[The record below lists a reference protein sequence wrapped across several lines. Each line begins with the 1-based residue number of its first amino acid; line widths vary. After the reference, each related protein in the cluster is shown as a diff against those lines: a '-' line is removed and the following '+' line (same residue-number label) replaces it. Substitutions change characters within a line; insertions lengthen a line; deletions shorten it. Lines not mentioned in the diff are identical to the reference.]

1 MTGIYT
7 RYESPMPTSDLQ
19 RIRRHFDR
27 AAETYAEAAVLHA
40 EVERRVLERLDWIK
54 IKPRRMVDIGCGP
67 GRGTALLQAKY
78 PDAECVAV
86 DLSMAMLHQFRNKT
100 PSRIKALSSL
110 LPLRSRPFPL
120 PVCADMSHLPLRD
133 HCADL
138 LYSGISLHWAS
149 DPRALFNEFRRVLR
163 PGGLLM
169 FTTVGPDTL
178 KELREAWTRVDND
191 QTHVNRFPD
200 LHDLGDAL
208 LSAGFKDP
216 VTDMEL
222 FTLTYDDPLHVL
234 RDLRSIGADTVLTG
248 YRDALTGP
256 KRLKAMTR
264 AYRSLQVDGKVPST
278 WEIIYG
284 SAWMGEAVAPGA
296 LPVAFQSL

>member
-1 MTGIYT
+1 
-7 RYESPMPTSDLQ
+7 MPTSDLQ
-19 RIRRHFDR
+19 RIRQHFDR
-27 AAETYAEAAVLHA
+27 AAERYAEAAVLHA

-54 IKPRRMVDIGCGP
+54 IEPRRILDIGCGP
-67 GRGTALLQAKY
+67 GRGTALLQTKY
-78 PDAECVAV
+78 PDAECIGL
-86 DLSMAMLHQFRNKT
+86 DLSMAMLNRLRDKT
-100 PSRIKALSSL
+100 PNRGNALSSL
-110 LPLRSRPFPL
+110 LFPRSRKTAI

-138 LYSGISLHWAS
+138 LYSGISLHWTS
-149 DPRALFNEFRRVLR
+149 DLQALFNEFRRVLR

-178 KELREAWTRVDND
+178 RELREAWTRVDGN

-216 VTDMEL
+216 VTDMEM
-222 FTLTYDDPLHVL
+222 FTLTYDDPLNVL
-234 RDLRSIGADTVLTG
+234 RDLRSIGADTVLAG
-248 YRDALTGP
+248 YRPGLTGP
-256 KRLKAMTR
+256 KRLKAMAQ
-264 AYRSLQVDGKVPST
+264 AYRSLQVDGKTPST

-296 LPVAFQSL
+296 LPVAFKGP